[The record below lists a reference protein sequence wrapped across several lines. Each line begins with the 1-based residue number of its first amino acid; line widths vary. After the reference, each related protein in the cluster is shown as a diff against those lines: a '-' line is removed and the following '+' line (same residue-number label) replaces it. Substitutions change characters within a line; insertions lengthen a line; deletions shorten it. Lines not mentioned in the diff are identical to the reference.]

1 MSTVKFERHPE
12 VPLSYVILEQNTT
25 GQDRT
30 GRDGTGQDG
39 TEYIIASYL
48 LVERSSV
55 APHAT

>member
-30 GRDGTGQDG
+30 GRDGTGQGTGPDG
-39 TEYIIASYL
+39 TERDRMEQNI
-48 LVERSSV
+48 
-55 APHAT
+55 